1 MFEFIFNFK
10 DITAVLICPY
20 LFFIDSR
27 DDHEMILIVSNNN
40 NCIDSNLITG
50 NNYLKYIFKLF

>member
-1 MFEFIFNFK
+1 MFEFIFNYT

-20 LFFIDSR
+20 LLYIDSR
-27 DDHEMILIVSNNN
+27 DDYDTISNNN

-50 NNYLKYIFKLF
+50 TNYLKYII